1 MLKHSIIHNSQNMIE
16 IRNWIGYA
24 VEQRLSNVQIAV
36 VARRL
41 DRVRR
46 LVSDGY
52 PLMCPHNQHSLMDL
66 AQLTSTERG
75 LPHSAACNDMMLLI
89 RSISRVMSVGNVG
102 LFHAR
107 YKNATLIGL
116 IVQTRLRKQASIA
129 SSITVIP
136 CSGDVGCDCWV
147 CQQVSDPI

>member
-1 MLKHSIIHNSQNMIE
+1 MLE

-75 LPHSAACNDMMLLI
+75 LPDSAACNDMMLLI

-102 LFHAR
+102 LFHGR

-116 IVQTRLRKQASIA
+116 IVQTRLRKQASHLPHLPTHLPYLAQEMWDVIVGFA
-129 SSITVIP
+129 SKSMIT
-136 CSGDVGCDCWV
+136 
-147 CQQVSDPI
+147 SDD